1 MSSGGGKAS
10 TPKLLDDNLKSKQFY
25 RVLDLISEGPI
36 YGPVDQSHLSSFMLN
51 KTPITDSAG
60 NVSVNGVSVAWRP
73 GSEFQNPINGFSAIE
88 ATSIVNTEVTFNTPL
103 VRTITDQ
110 DVTRVR
116 LNIGVTGLVEQ
127 DTKGNQKETSVTMV
141 IETRVAGG
149 AFTMQKTVTI
159 TGKISGEYLEA
170 HVIEAPATKP
180 FDIRVRRITPDSNG
194 DLLSNGTIWNSF
206 SQITDDNL
214 NYPFSAIAGAVIDRD
229 QYRDTPSRTYH
240 LRGLIVDVP
249 DNYDPIARTYSG
261 LWTGG
266 FKKAWT
272 NNPAW
277 LFRELVKNT
286 RFGLAR
292 RAGYIDVDDGAL
304 YILSQYCDQPVNDGY
319 GGKEPRMTLNA
330 YITEQASARD
340 ILDKIA
346 GMFRGIA
353 LWDGLRL
360 TVMLDT
366 PQDPV
371 ATITNANVVDG
382 KFSRSSVKRA
392 EKYNAV
398 VVSWTD
404 PDNGWEQVK
413 EYVSDDAMI
422 ARGNYNETTLEAFGC
437 TSRGQAWRAG
447 KWLLETAKRES
458 SRLTFQMARD
468 AIAFTPGDVV
478 EIMDNDYAGTRLGGR
493 IVSHSGANITVDAD
507 VSSLVS
513 PGDNM
518 SLMGSN
524 GKFVRYPILSVSGR
538 VITLRNAPAWVRD
551 GTVFAIS
558 VSELSVRLF
567 RILSIAETENNSVY
581 SITAGQHDPNKQ
593 AIVDEGAVFEMPTDT
608 LNGYRVPNIENLRI
622 LNTNSETVQVTA
634 TWETA
639 TTTKK
644 LVFELYVYNESGA
657 VVAQYETDQFRY
669 DLYGLNAGNYML
681 GVRGR
686 NENGMK
692 GAETQV
698 NLIIGA
704 PLAPSSVI
712 WTPGIFSADIVP
724 VMRVTATSD
733 TTFEFWYGG
742 EHRVVNPALIEDQTQ
757 FLGRASQWN
766 LHGLKAD
773 TTYYMYVRTRNAF
786 GVSGFVEA
794 SGQASSDIP
803 GMIDYIDEAVRDSEA
818 FKNVQA
824 GIDFSLEATM
834 QNTLAQ
840 VEGAQIQY
848 EQVGAARAEIS
859 QVKITIADA
868 DRAFA
873 QFQELVAVQFGES
886 AAEILEVKTA
896 QATAD
901 EAFAEYRL
909 EVAASFQDVDSS
921 ILTIQEA
928 QSSAEQAFAQ
938 YQTQVSTQFGN
949 QQAAINQK
957 LTSVITDNGTAKVS
971 YTLNLGVRRGEQL
984 YNTGF
989 GMSLEPNGSGGYKST
1004 AVFAADQ
1011 FGIYSG
1017 SDPGSYEAA
1026 FFVFNGQVFL
1036 RSAFIQNGSIDNAK
1050 IGQYIQSTTWDGTG
1064 NVGWH
1069 INKSGFAYFTGV
1081 TVKGTVYA
1089 SAGSFTGS
1097 IYATDGVFNGTVYAT
1112 DGKFTGTVEAKHFV
1126 GDVANGQVFADTGAS
1141 SNEIRSFQYTDS
1153 SESYLEKQIVV
1164 MAVIEH
1170 NNAQAQEGATT
1181 VTITINGVAKSFDVY
1196 GPVGGSRPRGGSSTV
1211 MHSIRTTARVV
1222 TCSIQAVTG
1231 LGGTG
1236 KILSPTMLIMRGTGS
1251 FAQTN

>member
-10 TPKLLDDNLKSKQFY
+10 TPRLLDDNLKSKQFY

-51 KTPITDSAG
+51 KTPITDPAG

-73 GSEFQNPINGFSAIE
+73 GSEFQSPINGFSAIE

-103 VRTITDQ
+103 VRTVSDQ

-149 AFTMQKTVTI
+149 AFIQQKVVTI

-180 FDIRVRRITPDSNG
+180 FDIRVRRITPDSNS
-194 DLLSNGTIWNSF
+194 DLLSNGTIWNSY

-229 QYRDTPSRTYH
+229 QYRDTPARTYH

-249 DNYDPIARTYSG
+249 DNYDPIARTYTG
-261 LWTGG
+261 LWLGG

-304 YILSQYCDQPVNDGY
+304 YILSQYCDQLVNDGY

-371 ATITNANVVDG
+371 AAITNANVVDG

-422 ARGNYNETTLEAFGC
+422 ARSGTYNETTLEAFGC

-468 AIAFTPGDVV
+468 AVAFTPGDVV

-507 VSSLVS
+507 VSGLVS

-524 GKFVRYPILSVSGR
+524 GKFVKYPIVSVSGR
-538 VITLRNAPAWVRD
+538 VITLRSAPAWVRD

-669 DLYGLNAGNYML
+669 DFYGLNAGNYML

-733 TTFEFWYGG
+733 TTFEFWYSG
-742 EHRVVNPALIEDQTQ
+742 ENRVLNPALIEDQTQ
-757 FLGRASQWN
+757 FLGRSSQWN

-794 SGQASSDIP
+794 SGKASSDIP
-803 GMIDYIDEAVRDSEA
+803 GMFDYIDEAVRDSEA

-824 GIDFSLEATM
+824 GIDYSLEATM

-848 EQVGAARAEIS
+848 EQVGLARAEIS
-859 QVKITIADA
+859 QARITIADNE
-868 DRAFA
+868 RAFA
-873 QFQELVAVQFGES
+873 QYQELVAVQFGDA
-886 AAEILEVKTA
+886 AAEISEVKTA
-896 QATAD
+896 QANAD

-909 EVAASFQDVDSS
+909 SVAADFNGVKSS
-921 ILTIQEA
+921 ITTIQEA
-928 QSSAEQAFAQ
+928 QSSAELAFAQ
-938 YQTQVSTQFGN
+938 YQTQVATQLGN

-984 YNTGF
+984 YNSGF

-1036 RSAFIQNGSIDNAK
+1036 RSAFIQNASIDNAK
-1050 IGQYIQSTTWDGTG
+1050 IGQYIQSNTWDGTG

-1069 INKSGFAYFTGV
+1069 INKSGFAWFAGV
-1081 TVKGTVYA
+1081 TVRGTVYA
-1089 SAGSFTGS
+1089 ESGSFR
-1097 IYATDGVFNGTVYAT
+1097 GTVYAT
-1112 DGKFTGTVEAKHFV
+1112 DGEFRGTVYASGGKFTGTVEASSFI
-1126 GDVANGQVFADTGAS
+1126 GDVANGMVFDDAPQ
-1141 SNEIRSFQYTDS
+1141 NYVRSFQYVDS
-1153 SESYLEKQIVV
+1153 ATFNLSKQVVV
-1164 MAVIEH
+1164 MMNVTVTGQNGTSAGASAVI
-1170 NNAQAQEGATT
+1170 N
-1181 VTITINGVAKSFDVY
+1181 INGSSRTFHLQSP
-1196 GPVGGSRPRGGSSTV
+1196 GGGSTTSCCI
-1211 MHSIRTTARVV
+1211 HSIRTTERVV
-1222 TCSIQAVTG
+1222 NVSCSTG
-1231 LGGTG
+1231 VPGGAG
-1236 KILSPTMLIMRGTGS
+1236 SSSLSSPTMLILRGSGS
-1251 FAQTN
+1251 FAQTA

>member
-60 NVSVNGVSVAWRP
+60 NVSVNGVSAAWRP
-73 GSEFQNPINGFSAIE
+73 GSEFQSPINGFSAIE

-127 DTKGNQKETSVTMV
+127 DTKGNQKNTSVTMV

-149 AFTMQKTVTI
+149 AFIQQKVVTI

-170 HVIEAPATKP
+170 HVIDAPTTKP

-194 DLLSNGTIWNSF
+194 DLLSNGTIWNSY

-366 PQDPV
+366 PQDPI

-392 EKYNAV
+392 EKYNGV

-422 ARGNYNETTLEAFGC
+422 ARSGTYNETTLEAFGC

-478 EIMDNDYAGTRLGGR
+478 EIMDNDYAGARLGGR

-524 GKFVRYPILSVSGR
+524 GKFVKYPIVSVSGR
-538 VITLRNAPAWVRD
+538 VITLRSVPAWVRD
-551 GTVFAIS
+551 GTVFAIAI
-558 VSELSVRLF
+558 SEISVRLF
-567 RILSIAETENNSVY
+567 RILSIAETEKNSVY
-581 SITAGQHDPNKQ
+581 SITAAQHDPNKQ

-669 DLYGLNAGNYML
+669 DFYGLNAGNYML

-724 VMRVTATSD
+724 VMCVTATSD

-786 GVSGFVEA
+786 GVSGFVES

-803 GMIDYIDEAVRDSEA
+803 GMFEYIDEAVRDSEA

-824 GIDFSLEATM
+824 GIDTNLDGIL
-834 QNTLAQ
+834 QNALANHGTVDRQ
-840 VEGAQIQY
+840 F
-848 EQVGAARAEIS
+848 EQLGSVRAEIIVIRTTVASVDQALAQLTTSVSS
-859 QVKITIADA
+859 QFDSVNATIIQQQTAISNNSQA
-868 DRAFA
+868 ISS
-873 QFQELVAVQFGES
+873 LNTYVQSQIGD
-886 AAEILEVKTA
+886 L
-896 QATAD
+896 
-901 EAFAEYRL
+901 
-909 EVAASFQDVDSS
+909 SS
-921 ILTIQEA
+921 
-928 QSSAEQAFAQ
+928 
-938 YQTQVSTQFGN
+938 
-949 QQAAINQK
+949 AINQK
-957 LTSVITDNGTAKVS
+957 MNAEVKSDGSAKAS
-971 YTLNLGVRRGEQL
+971 YTLNMGIVRNGVK

-989 GMSLEPNGSGGYKST
+989 GMSIEPNGSGGYKST

-1036 RSAFIQNGSIDNAK
+1036 RSAFIQNASIDNTK
-1050 IGQYIQSTTWDGTG
+1050 IGQYIQSTNWDGTG
-1064 NVGWH
+1064 NIGWH
-1069 INKSGFAYFTGV
+1069 VNKSGFAYFTGV

-1097 IYATDGVFNGTVYAT
+1097 VYATDGVFNGTVYAT
-1112 DGKFTGTVEAKHFV
+1112 DGKFTGTVEASSFV

-1153 SESYLEKQIVV
+1153 SQNFLEKQIVV
-1164 MAVIEH
+1164 MAVVEH
-1170 NNAQAQEGATT
+1170 NNSQAQEGSTT
-1181 VTITINGVAKSFDVY
+1181 VTITINGNAKSFDVY

-1222 TCSIQAVTG
+1222 TCSIQAATG

-1236 KILSPTMLIMRGTGS
+1236 KILSPTMLIMRGAGS

>member
-51 KTPITDSAG
+51 KTPITDSVG

-73 GSEFQNPINGFSAIE
+73 GSEFQSPINGFSAIE

-127 DTKGNQKETSVTMV
+127 DTKGNQKTTSVTMV

-149 AFTMQKTVTI
+149 SFIQQKVVTI

-170 HVIEAPATKP
+170 HVIDAPTTKP
-180 FDIRVRRITPDSNG
+180 FDIRVRRITPDSNS

-249 DNYDPIARTYSG
+249 DNYDPVARTYNG
-261 LWTGG
+261 LWLGG

-304 YILSQYCDQPVNDGY
+304 YILSQYCDQLVNDGY

-371 ATITNANVVDG
+371 ATITNANVVEG
-382 KFSRSSVKRA
+382 KFSRSSVRRA

-422 ARGNYNETTLEAFGC
+422 ARGNYNETTIEAFGC

-458 SRLTFQMARD
+458 SRLSFQMARD
-468 AIAFTPGDVV
+468 AIHFTPGDVV

-538 VITLRNAPAWVRD
+538 VIALRNAPAWVRD

-593 AIVDEGAVFEMPTDT
+593 AIVDEGAVFEMPADT

-669 DLYGLNAGNYML
+669 DFYGINAGNYML

-712 WTPGIFSADIVP
+712 WTPGLFSADIVP

-733 TTFEFWYGG
+733 TTFEFWYSG
-742 EHRVVNPALIEDQTQ
+742 ENRVLNPALIEDQTQ
-757 FLGRASQWN
+757 FLGRSSQWN

-794 SGQASSDIP
+794 SGKASSDIP

-824 GIDFSLEATM
+824 GIDYSLEATM
-834 QNTLAQ
+834 QNTLTQ

-859 QVKITIADA
+859 QVKITVADA
-868 DRAFA
+868 EHAFA
-873 QFQELVAVQFGES
+873 QFQELVAVQFGEN
-886 AAEILEVKTA
+886 AAEINEVKTA

-909 EVAASFQDVDSS
+909 SVAADFNGVKSS
-921 ILTIQEA
+921 ITTIQEA

-938 YQTQVSTQFGN
+938 YQTQVATQFGN

-1050 IGQYIQSTTWDGTG
+1050 IGNFIQSNNYQPG
-1064 NVGWH
+1064 VAGWG
-1069 INKSGFAYFTGV
+1069 INKSGYSEFNEVIVRGTIIATEGRFSMAGAGNGVVINGAGV
-1081 TVKGTVYA
+1081 TVNL
-1089 SAGSFTGS
+1089 S
-1097 IYATDGVFNGTVYAT
+1097 NG
-1112 DGKFTGTVEAKHFV
+1112 G
-1126 GDVANGQVFADTGAS
+1126 
-1141 SNEIRSFQYTDS
+1141 R
-1153 SESYLEKQIVV
+1153 IV
-1164 MAVIEH
+1164 
-1170 NNAQAQEGATT
+1170 
-1181 VTITINGVAKSFDVY
+1181 
-1196 GPVGGSRPRGGSSTV
+1196 
-1211 MHSIRTTARVV
+1211 
-1222 TCSIQAVTG
+1222 
-1231 LGGTG
+1231 LGEW
-1236 KILSPTMLIMRGTGS
+1236 
-1251 FAQTN
+1251 

>member
-10 TPKLLDDNLKSKQFY
+10 TPRLLDDNLKSKQFY

-51 KTPITDSAG
+51 KTPITDPAG

-88 ATSIVNTEVTFNTPL
+88 ATSIVNTEVAFNTPL
-103 VRTITDQ
+103 VRTVSDQ

-149 AFTMQKTVTI
+149 AFIQQKVVTI

-170 HVIEAPATKP
+170 HVIDAPTTKP

-194 DLLSNGTIWNSF
+194 DLLSNGTIWNSY

-229 QYRDTPSRTYH
+229 QYRDTPARTYH

-249 DNYDPIARTYSG
+249 DNYDPVSRTYNG
-261 LWTGG
+261 LWLGG

-304 YILSQYCDQPVNDGY
+304 YILSQYCDQLVNDGY

-330 YITEQASARD
+330 YITEQTSARD

-366 PQDPV
+366 PQDAIVP
-371 ATITNANVVDG
+371 ITNANVVDG

-422 ARGNYNETTLEAFGC
+422 ARSGTYNETTLEAFGC

-458 SRLTFQMARD
+458 SRLSFQMARD
-468 AIAFTPGDVV
+468 AIHFTPGDVV
-478 EIMDNDYAGTRLGGR
+478 EIMDNDYTGTRLGGR

-507 VSSLVS
+507 VSGLVS

-524 GKFVRYPILSVSGR
+524 GKFVKYAIAGVSGR
-538 VITLRNAPAWVRD
+538 VITLRSVPAWVRD

-558 VSELSVRLF
+558 ISEISVRLF

-581 SITAGQHDPNKQ
+581 SITAGQHDPHKQ

-608 LNGYRVPNIENLRI
+608 LNSYRVPNIENLRI

-669 DLYGLNAGNYML
+669 DFYGLNAGNYML

-733 TTFEFWYGG
+733 TTFEFWYSG
-742 EHRVVNPALIEDQTQ
+742 ENRVLNPALIEDQTQ
-757 FLGRASQWN
+757 FLGRSSQWN

-773 TTYYMYVRTRNAF
+773 ATYYMYVRTRNAF

-794 SGQASSDIP
+794 SGKASSDIP
-803 GMIDYIDEAVRDSEA
+803 GMIDFIDEAVRDSEA
-818 FKNVQA
+818 FRNLQA

-840 VEGAQIQY
+840 FEGAQIQY
-848 EQVGAARAEIS
+848 QQVGSARAEIS
-859 QVKITIADA
+859 RVQITQADA
-868 DRAFA
+868 EKAFA
-873 QFQELVAVQFGES
+873 EFSELVAVQFGES
-886 AAEILEVKTA
+886 AAEILEVKKA

-909 EVAASFQDVDSS
+909 SVAADFKGVHSS
-921 ILTIQEA
+921 ITTIQEA
-928 QSSAEQAFAQ
+928 QSTAEQAFAQ
-938 YQTQVSTQFGN
+938 YQTQVSTQLGN

-1036 RSAFIQNGSIDNAK
+1036 RSAFILNGSIDNAK
-1050 IGQYIQSTTWDGTG
+1050 IGNFIQSNNFVPGVSGWRWDKNGTFENYGTNGLGAKKETNITTSVRDANGVLRVQIG
-1064 NVGWH
+1064 
-1069 INKSGFAYFTGV
+1069 YLTGV
-1081 TVKGTVYA
+1081 
-1089 SAGSFTGS
+1089 F
-1097 IYATDGVFNGTVYAT
+1097 
-1112 DGKFTGTVEAKHFV
+1112 
-1126 GDVANGQVFADTGAS
+1126 
-1141 SNEIRSFQYTDS
+1141 
-1153 SESYLEKQIVV
+1153 
-1164 MAVIEH
+1164 
-1170 NNAQAQEGATT
+1170 
-1181 VTITINGVAKSFDVY
+1181 
-1196 GPVGGSRPRGGSSTV
+1196 
-1211 MHSIRTTARVV
+1211 
-1222 TCSIQAVTG
+1222 
-1231 LGGTG
+1231 
-1236 KILSPTMLIMRGTGS
+1236 
-1251 FAQTN
+1251 

>member
-1 MSSGGGKAS
+1 M
-10 TPKLLDDNLKSKQFY
+10 
-25 RVLDLISEGPI
+25 V
-36 YGPVDQSHLSSFMLN
+36 
-51 KTPITDSAG
+51 AG
-60 NVSVNGVSVAWRP
+60 NRK
-73 GSEFQNPINGFSAIE
+73 
-88 ATSIVNTEVTFNTPL
+88 
-103 VRTITDQ
+103 
-110 DVTRVR
+110 
-116 LNIGVTGLVEQ
+116 TGE
-127 DTKGNQKETSVTMV
+127 
-141 IETRVAGG
+141 
-149 AFTMQKTVTI
+149 
-159 TGKISGEYLEA
+159 
-170 HVIEAPATKP
+170 
-180 FDIRVRRITPDSNG
+180 
-194 DLLSNGTIWNSF
+194 
-206 SQITDDNL
+206 
-214 NYPFSAIAGAVIDRD
+214 
-229 QYRDTPSRTYH
+229 
-240 LRGLIVDVP
+240 
-249 DNYDPIARTYSG
+249 
-261 LWTGG
+261 
-266 FKKAWT
+266 
-272 NNPAW
+272 
-277 LFRELVKNT
+277 
-286 RFGLAR
+286 
-292 RAGYIDVDDGAL
+292 
-304 YILSQYCDQPVNDGY
+304 QPVNFPDG
-319 GGKEPRMTLNA
+319 P
-330 YITEQASARD
+330 
-340 ILDKIA
+340 
-346 GMFRGIA
+346 
-353 LWDGLRL
+353 
-360 TVMLDT
+360 
-366 PQDPV
+366 
-371 ATITNANVVDG
+371 
-382 KFSRSSVKRA
+382 
-392 EKYNAV
+392 
-398 VVSWTD
+398 
-404 PDNGWEQVK
+404 
-413 EYVSDDAMI
+413 
-422 ARGNYNETTLEAFGC
+422 GC
-437 TSRGQAWRAG
+437 NR
-447 KWLLETAKRES
+447 
-458 SRLTFQMARD
+458 
-468 AIAFTPGDVV
+468 FTPGDVV

-493 IVSHSGANITVDAD
+493 IVSHSGGNITVDAD

-513 PGDNM
+513 PGDYM

-524 GKFVRYPILSVSGR
+524 GKFVKYPIISVSGR

-567 RILSIAETENNSVY
+567 RILSISETENNSVY

-669 DLYGLNAGNYML
+669 DFYGLNAGNYML

-733 TTFEFWYGG
+733 TTFEFWYSG
-742 EHRVVNPALIEDQTQ
+742 ENRVLNPALIEDQTQ
-757 FLGRASQWN
+757 FLGRSSQWS

-794 SGQASSDIP
+794 SGKASSDIP

-818 FKNVQA
+818 FKNIQA

-848 EQVGAARAEIS
+848 EQVGLARAEIS
-859 QVKITIADA
+859 RVQITQADA
-868 DRAFA
+868 ERAFS
-873 QFQELVAVQFGES
+873 QFQELVAVQLGDA
-886 AAEILEVKTA
+886 AAEINEVKTA

-909 EVAASFQDVDSS
+909 SVAADFNGVKSS
-921 ILTIQEA
+921 ITTIQEA

-938 YQTQVSTQFGN
+938 YQTQVATQLGN

-984 YNTGF
+984 YNAGF

-1036 RSAFIQNGSIDNAK
+1036 RSAFIQNASIDNAK
-1050 IGQYIQSTTWDGTG
+1050 IGQYIQSNTWDGTG

-1069 INKSGFAYFTGV
+1069 INKSGFAWFAGV
-1081 TVKGTVYA
+1081 TVRGTVYA
-1089 SAGSFTGS
+1089 ESGSFR
-1097 IYATDGVFNGTVYAT
+1097 GTVYAT
-1112 DGKFTGTVEAKHFV
+1112 DGEFRGTVYASGGKFTGTVEASSFI
-1126 GDVANGQVFADTGAS
+1126 GDVANGMVFDDAPQ
-1141 SNEIRSFQYTDS
+1141 NYVRSFQYVDS
-1153 SESYLEKQIVV
+1153 ATFNLSKQVVV
-1164 MAVIEH
+1164 MMNVTVKGQNGTSAGASAVI
-1170 NNAQAQEGATT
+1170 N
-1181 VTITINGVAKSFDVY
+1181 INGSSRTFHLQSP
-1196 GPVGGSRPRGGSSTV
+1196 GGGSTTSCCI
-1211 MHSIRTTARVV
+1211 HSIRTTERVV
-1222 TCSIQAVTG
+1222 NVSCSTG
-1231 LGGTG
+1231 VPGGAG
-1236 KILSPTMLIMRGTGS
+1236 SSSLSSPTMLILRGSGS
-1251 FAQTN
+1251 FAQTA